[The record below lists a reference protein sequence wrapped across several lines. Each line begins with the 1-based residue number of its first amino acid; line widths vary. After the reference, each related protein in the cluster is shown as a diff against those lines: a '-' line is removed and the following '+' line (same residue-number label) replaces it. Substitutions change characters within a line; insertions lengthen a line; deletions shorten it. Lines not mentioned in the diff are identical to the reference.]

1 LTTKDTN
8 NLNFLLN
15 WIITIYKPVFDVK
28 AFNVPKISKKK
39 SDVLM
44 IFKIV
49 YLPDKNRLKVAFRH
63 IGLDIKKNNSNC
75 FNSRVSDSLLDILLN
90 YKKSYLYS
98 RKMYIYEQVMEL

>member
-1 LTTKDTN
+1 
-8 NLNFLLN
+8 
-15 WIITIYKPVFDVK
+15 
-28 AFNVPKISKKK
+28 
-39 SDVLM
+39 M

-63 IGLDIKKNNSNC
+63 LSLDIKKNNSNML
-75 FNSRVSDSLLDILLN
+75 NKRVSDSLLDILLN

>member
-1 LTTKDTN
+1 
-8 NLNFLLN
+8 
-15 WIITIYKPVFDVK
+15 
-28 AFNVPKISKKK
+28 
-39 SDVLM
+39 M
-44 IFKIV
+44 IFKII

-63 IGLDIKKNNSNC
+63 IGLDIKKNSLNC